1 MKPSFP
7 TSSRRTRSRAIAVAM
22 ALLTTVA
29 WHARADQG
37 PVTSQP
43 DTALTDKAR
52 DLFNEGREQFS
63 EAQLDRAHASFLAAW
78 ALKRHWQI
86 AGMLGECEL
95 RLGNHR
101 DAAEHISFAL
111 RFGANQATTAEIAAM
126 RSSFKEARKHVGEL
140 QIQVDRMGA
149 EVLVDGSLIARTPL
163 TDPVFVDPG
172 MHEVEARVEQREG
185 VRAKVQVGAGGT
197 QTVSLSFT
205 RSGGPVV
212 ANGPAG
218 DAQGAT
224 HDATTR
230 PMWPV
235 YVGAGVA
242 VVGLGLGVGY
252 TIAARGKDNDRED
265 LLSSLGGPNPCAPGN
280 PNGAA
285 CARVVA
291 LRDDADKDRAI
302 ALGGFIA
309 GGVAAAGTITYL
321 VWPRRGGSTA
331 STLVLPVAGREG
343 AGLALLSLF

>member
-1 MKPSFP
+1 MKASFP
-7 TSSRRTRSRAIAVAM
+7 TSSSRTRSRAIAVAM
-22 ALLTTVA
+22 TLLTTLA
-29 WHARADQG
+29 CRAYADHG

-63 EAQLDRAHASFLAAW
+63 EGRLDRAHASFLAAW

-140 QIQVDRMGA
+140 QIHVDRVGA
-149 EVLVDGSLIARTPL
+149 EVLVDGSLVARTPL

-185 VRAKVQVGAGGT
+185 VRSKVQVGAGGT
-197 QTVSLSFT
+197 QSVSLSFT
-205 RSGGPVV
+205 RGGGWAGTNAAA
-212 ANGPAG
+212 ANLDGTTHH
-218 DAQGAT
+218 AT
-224 HDATTR
+224 NR

-280 PNGAA
+280 PNGDA
-285 CARVVA
+285 CARVVS

-321 VWPRRGGSTA
+321 VWPRRDGSTA
-331 STLVLPVAGREG
+331 SLVLPVAGRDG
-343 AGLALLSLF
+343 AGLAVRSRF